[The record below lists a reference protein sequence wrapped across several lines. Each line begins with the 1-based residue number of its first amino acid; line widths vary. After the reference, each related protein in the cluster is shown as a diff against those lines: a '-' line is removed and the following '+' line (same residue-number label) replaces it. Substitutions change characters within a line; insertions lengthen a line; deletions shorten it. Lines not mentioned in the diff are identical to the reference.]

1 MIIQD
6 TYDLLV
12 AKNGTIYDLLVELK
26 KKANLEEIIDH
37 IRVTATNN
45 GKIQK
50 ELDHNYPVTSVLD
63 YYALY
68 AERKPEEEL
77 NAKDGERLMAAFHFD
92 KEISKTHGVPFKF
105 LVKPVRLADFPPNQT
120 PPNENS
126 RERCSKTPKNGSRS
140 ERASR
145 ANNLRI

>member
-1 MIIQD
+1 M
-6 TYDLLV
+6 
-12 AKNGTIYDLLVELK
+12 AKNGNIYDLLVELK
-26 KKANLEEIIDH
+26 KKANLEDEIIDH

-92 KEISKTHGVPFKF
+92 KEINKTHGVPFKF
-105 LVKPVRLADFPPNQT
+105 LVKPVRLADFLLTRLHLTKFLGRGLQRHQRTALEANGHQGQT
-120 PPNENS
+120 
-126 RERCSKTPKNGSRS
+126 
-140 ERASR
+140 
-145 ANNLRI
+145 I